1 MPLKLNI
8 NPSTF
13 WVLSFLIFFIVLFY
27 PPFIF
32 YQFINESIRI
42 IFFAIILIILFIY
55 HCVINF
61 HKYNFFK
68 IIFLWSCLFVYFISS
83 VLTNG
88 WQGVKTSIGYSII
101 LMFALLLYSIL
112 QSKIK
117 VQFFKYMFNIYVQFF
132 FIVPIFCICNF
143 LINLITPSFN
153 FLTPLFSDSVYI
165 YDASFFGLTIPKYIF
180 GVNISRNFF
189 FFIEPVYLALFYLIN
204 VFVIS
209 NFIPKH
215 SQIFKKL
222 NLIGGVLTASFL
234 FFIGFILIKFFK
246 ISNLFKSISILVLI
260 FFFIFFRGTISIFLN
275 NSSFDDRYLRIDL
288 GIEIL
293 KNFDIEKL
301 FLGTGYLFDHG
312 VDKGIS
318 MGLLTSF
325 IEGGLIGLF
334 IPLILALLICEGNKV
349 LISIVF
355 MSLLLFEPFKLPFFW
370 FVIVL
375 AGNLPKYRST
385 KIMSNNLNLN

>member
-8 NPSTF
+8 NPSSF
-13 WVLSFLIFFIVLFY
+13 WALSFLIFFIVLFY
-27 PPFIF
+27 PPFVF

-55 HCVINF
+55 HSLINF
-61 HKYNFFK
+61 QKNNFFK
-68 IIFLWSCLFVYFISS
+68 IIFLWLCLFGYFISS

-88 WQGVKTSIGYSII
+88 WQGAKTSIGYSII
-101 LMFALLLYSIL
+101 LIFALLLYSIL

-117 VQFFKYMFNIYVQFF
+117 VKFFKYLFNIYVQFF

-153 FLTPLFSDSVYI
+153 FLTPLFSDSVYS

-180 GVNISRNFF
+180 GINISRNFF

-204 VFVIS
+204 IFIIS
-209 NFIPKH
+209 KFIPKH
-215 SQIFKKL
+215 SQFFKKL
-222 NLIGGVLTASFL
+222 NIIGGILTASFF
-234 FFIGFILIKFFK
+234 FFIGFIIIKFLKMSFLYK
-246 ISNLFKSISILVLI
+246 CFSILGLI
-260 FFFIFFRGTISIFLN
+260 LLSIIFKDSISIFLS
-275 NSSFDDRYLRIDL
+275 NSSFDDRFLRIDL
-288 GIEIL
+288 GVEIL
-293 KNFDIEKL
+293 KNYNIEKL
-301 FLGTGYLFDHG
+301 FFGTGYLFDHEI
-312 VDKGIS
+312 DKGIS
-318 MGLLTSF
+318 TGLLTSF

-349 LISIVF
+349 LISIVL

-375 AGNLPKYRST
+375 AGNLPKFNNR
-385 KIMSNNLNLN
+385 KIMNNNLN